1 MNTAPQLWLISQQ
14 GVSDLCHGAL
24 LAAGYQFKQMA
35 QLTAAEQGTPR
46 VILIDS
52 DLGGIFLE
60 QIRHATSRFPKAV
73 VMAIVDHGESALTS
87 EALRAGADDY
97 VLKPYQPRQLV
108 RILGQSLA
116 LTQSTGSMVVRA
128 RASLQVLQLAYR
140 AAQTNAAILIG
151 GESGTG
157 KECLAQYIHQVSDRA
172 QGPFVAV
179 NCAAIPE
186 SMLEAVLFGYNK
198 GAFTGASQGQP
209 GKFELANGGTL
220 LLDEIADMP
229 LNLQAKLLRVLQ
241 EKEVERLGS
250 HQKVALNVRIVAACN
265 KDLRE
270 AVSAGEFREDLF
282 YRLDVLPLNW
292 PPLRE
297 RLEDILPLAQHFLT
311 RYGQGEL
318 FQLSPQAERSLL
330 AYPWP
335 GNIRELE
342 NVVQRALILAR
353 GAIIDVVDLMLPAV
367 EPCVSATPLVSGI
380 LAGAGFVAP
389 PLTLSSAHHA
399 AHNVNHHGGSHSAS
413 LGAAPS
419 LGATPSPGA
428 GLGLQASRQRAE
440 FDYVLHILQQHQGHR
455 TRTAEALGVT
465 TRALRYKLATMREQ
479 GIDIDRVI
487 GN

>member
-1 MNTAPQLWLISQQ
+1 MKANSLASPQLWLVSHA
-14 GVSDLCHGAL
+14 GVSDLSYGAL
-24 LAAGYQFKQMA
+24 LGAGYQL
-35 QLTAAEQGTPR
+35 QLMTTLTSAEQGVPK

-52 DLGGIFLE
+52 DLGEHFLE
-60 QIRHATSRFPKAV
+60 QIRRASDRFPQAV
-73 VMAIVDHGESALTS
+73 VMAMVDHGESALTS
-87 EALRAGADDY
+87 EALRAGASDY

-116 LTQSTGSMVVRA
+116 LTQSTGNMVIRSRA
-128 RASLQVLQLAYR
+128 GLQVLQLAYR
-140 AAQTNAAILIG
+140 AAQTAAPVLIG

-172 QGPFVAV
+172 KGPFVAV

-250 HQKVALNVRIVAACN
+250 HQKINLNVRIIAACN
-265 KDLRE
+265 KDLRA
-270 AVSAGEFREDLF
+270 AVTAGEFREDLF

-297 RLEDILPLAQHFLT
+297 RLEDILPLAQHFLS
-311 RYGQGEL
+311 RYSQGEQ
-318 FQLSPQAERSLL
+318 FDFSVEAERSLL
-330 AYPWP
+330 AYAWP

-342 NVVQRALILAR
+342 NVIQRALILAR
-353 GAIIDVVDLMLPAV
+353 GAIIDVVDLMLPQAQ
-367 EPCVSATPLVSGI
+367 PCIAGTPLVS
-380 LAGAGFVAP
+380 A
-389 PLTLSSAHHA
+389 
-399 AHNVNHHGGSHSAS
+399 HSAALHAVS
-413 LGAAPS
+413 TPAATGHTSAEPTHTVS
-419 LGATPSPGA
+419 APALPATLPA
-428 GLGLQASRQRAE
+428 GQGLQASRQRAE
-440 FDYVLHILQQHQGHR
+440 FDYVLRTLQQHRGHR
-455 TRTAEALGVT
+455 TQTAEALGVT